1 MDGPFL
7 IGDFVE
13 TEDGISE
20 EVTTVG
26 DLLGWLDGD
35 FKQSFGQVVVVS
47 VGSQI
52 PSPQYKRGTGDN
64 VDEEIMLIGETVVE
78 GKGDFKQSARQL
90 IIDSVGSHIPSPQY
104 R

>member
-1 MDGPFL
+1 MDDPFL

-13 TEDGISE
+13 IEDGISE

-26 DLLGWLDGD
+26 DVLDWLDGD
-35 FKQSFGQVVVVS
+35 FKQSFGQVIIVS

-64 VDEEIMLIGETVVE
+64 VGDVDTLTGDVVVE
-78 GKGDFKQSARQL
+78 VDGDL
-90 IIDSVGSHIPSPQY
+90 LGVIDDDDDDDGSILCPNVA
-104 R
+104 